1 MSAPPTSVVAK
12 TRRLR
17 PSLAIVSW
25 IWMASSLVGARIK
38 PRGWLS
44 VVPASRSIIGI
55 TKAAVLPVPVCA
67 HPSTSRPASPGG
79 MAWAWMGVG
88 SVNPA
93 LAMSRKM
100 ASDKPRLLK
109 LL

>member
-1 MSAPPTSVVAK
+1 
-12 TRRLR
+12 
-17 PSLAIVSW
+17 
-25 IWMASSLVGARIK
+25 
-38 PRGWLS
+38 
-44 VVPASRSIIGI
+44 
-55 TKAAVLPVPVCA
+55 
-67 HPSTSRPASPGG
+67 